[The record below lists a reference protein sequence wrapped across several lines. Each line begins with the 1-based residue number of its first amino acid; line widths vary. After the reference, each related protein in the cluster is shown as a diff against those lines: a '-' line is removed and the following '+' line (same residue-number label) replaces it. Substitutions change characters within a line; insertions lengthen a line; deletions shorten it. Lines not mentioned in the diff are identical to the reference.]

1 MSFLWNSE
9 HSVSFTSLQAF
20 CTFCTVLYKQPHFN
34 LEVGLRLGRANE
46 IKERTSQFPVL
57 QEKPQFPRHLSS
69 SRTPSSSP
77 VRGPSRK
84 AHTRNLRESVC
95 SQAGQHLFVFLAA
108 ACNSVLNSCC
118 ETLQDSLC
126 SLYFILIQKRWS
138 LLEYHFGSW
147 LPSSPL
153 PLLPLVG

>member
-1 MSFLWNSE
+1 
-9 HSVSFTSLQAF
+9 
-20 CTFCTVLYKQPHFN
+20 
-34 LEVGLRLGRANE
+34 
-46 IKERTSQFPVL
+46 
-57 QEKPQFPRHLSS
+57 
-69 SRTPSSSP
+69 
-77 VRGPSRK
+77 
-84 AHTRNLRESVC
+84 VC

-153 PLLPLVG
+153 PLLPLVGSKLEIHPHTIETFSSQKCLQHFSILKIFLPQCMEIRGQLAGVGSFHNASPFFKKIYLFIICKYTVAVFRHSRRGRQILLQMVVSHHVVAGI